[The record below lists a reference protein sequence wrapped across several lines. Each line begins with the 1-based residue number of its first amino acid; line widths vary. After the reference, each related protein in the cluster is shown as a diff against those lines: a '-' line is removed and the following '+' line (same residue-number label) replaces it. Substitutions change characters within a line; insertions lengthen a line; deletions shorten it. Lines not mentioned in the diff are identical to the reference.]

1 MVFDYFKAKR
11 MLKMPIY
18 LSEDYP
24 LRTIKLQSLGCID
37 ENEEIWLMSKFS
49 RAITST

>member
-1 MVFDYFKAKR
+1 MVFDYFKAKG

-24 LRTIKLQSLGCID
+24 LRTIKLQSLDASLKMRKYG
-37 ENEEIWLMSKFS
+37 
-49 RAITST
+49 

>member
-24 LRTIKLQSLGCID
+24 LRTIKLQSSDASMKMRKYG
-37 ENEEIWLMSKFS
+37 
-49 RAITST
+49 

>member
-24 LRTIKLQSLGCID
+24 LRTITLELRCID
-37 ENEEIWLMSKFS
+37 ENEEIWLMSKFL

>member
-18 LSEDYP
+18 LSEDYR
-24 LRTIKLQSLGCID
+24 LRTIKLHSLDASLKMRKYG
-37 ENEEIWLMSKFS
+37 
-49 RAITST
+49 